1 MKKSYLIVC
10 VLLSVLLMT
19 ACGDN
24 DDNNNGKYEKENN
37 KNVENHSDAESD
49 GKNNEETP
57 QYNSIIDNIKKS
69 REAKDLQTLDTI
81 YNGLNEVLALETVYK
96 EVTKEGGLK
105 ETLEYLLSED
115 SKYQTLKTAL
125 EEYWEDV
132 PELSAECN
140 ENGTIM
146 VVVDSNNKVCVYVAD
161 KDGNVITRKWTLD
174 SNGNPLEMSVGNAVK

>member
-10 VLLSVLLMT
+10 VLLAVLLMT

-24 DDNNNGKYEKENN
+24 DDNNGKYEKENN

-57 QYNSIIDNIKKS
+57 QSNSIIDDLEKS
-69 REAKDLQTLDTI
+69 RESKDLMTLDTI
-81 YNGLNEVLALETVYK
+81 YNGLNTVLANEEVYV

-132 PELSAECN
+132 PELSAKCN

-146 VVVDSNNKVCVYVAD
+146 VVVDSIGKGCVYVAD
-161 KDGNVITRKWTLD
+161 KDGNVIIGEFTVD
-174 SNGNPLEMSVGNAVK
+174 SNKNPQKMYVGIVFE